1 MNFRKI
7 SDVENLDTEIVIIG
21 GGGAGLAAAVSAAER
36 WAKIIVIEKRQTPG
50 GNSNLAFGLF
60 GAESPVQKRMG
71 IDAGRDDLFMA
82 AMGYS
87 HWKTDPKIVRT
98 FVDRSGDTIRWL
110 EEKGAEFVEVTRYY
124 PHPAGRNF
132 HRPKGGGSGLVGLL
146 VKQCE
151 DLGVQLFYKTAAKKI
166 FINEHGSVTGVLAIN
181 DEKEL
186 KLTSKS
192 VIIATGG
199 YAGNKELLKKYAP
212 TYHKNIFLRGLPHMG
227 DGLLMA
233 TEIGAATEGL
243 GILQLRGPF
252 FRGSLTV
259 GVAAM
264 EPNTVWVNKNG
275 ERFVDETT
283 TFYWPECANALERQ
297 SEKISYTLFDEKIK
311 QKFIEEGVIKGYS
324 VFSTSSRLAQLEKE
338 LRSEADK
345 GTVKISDSWKE
356 IARWIGAP
364 PETLTTTI
372 AEYNC
377 FCDKR
382 YDQMFVKSPRFLMP
396 MRSPP
401 YYAVKCCQAFL
412 NTIGG
417 IKINHHMEVLN
428 DHEKPIPGLYA
439 AGVDTG
445 GWESDT
451 YCIIL
456 AGATFGFAI
465 NSGRIAG
472 ENAAKYVSDKLRG
485 Q

>member
-1 MNFRKI
+1 MNFSET
-7 SDVENLDTEIVIIG
+7 SDIENLETEIVIVG

-36 WAKIIVIEKRQTPG
+36 GAKIIVIEKRQAAG
-50 GNSNLAFGLF
+50 GNSSLAFGLF
-60 GAESPVQKRMG
+60 GAESLVQKRMG

-87 HWKTDPKIVRT
+87 HWKTNPRIVRT
-98 FVDRSGDTIRWL
+98 FIGKSGDTIRWL

-132 HRPKGGGSGLVGLL
+132 HRPKGGGSELVGLL

-151 DLGVQLFYKTAAKKI
+151 DLGVQLFYNTAAKKI
-166 FINEHGSVTGVLAIN
+166 FINEYGSVTGVLAIN

-199 YAGNKELLKKYAP
+199 YAGNKELLKKYDP
-212 TYHKNIFLRGLPHMG
+212 TYREDIFLRGLPHTG

-283 TFYWPECANALERQ
+283 AFYWPEGANALDRQ
-297 SEKISYTLFDEKIK
+297 PGKISYTLFDEKIK
-311 QKFIEEGVIKGYS
+311 QNFIEEGVIKGYAF
-324 VFSTSSRLAQLEKE
+324 FSTSSRLSQLEKE
-338 LRSEADK
+338 LRLEADK
-345 GTVKISDSWKE
+345 GAVKISDSWEE
-356 IARWIGAP
+356 IARWIGAT
-364 PETLTTTI
+364 PEVLITTI
-372 AEYNC
+372 EEYNF

-382 YDQMFVKSPRFLMP
+382 YDQMFVKNPRFLLP
-396 MRSPP
+396 MRTPP
-401 YYAVKCCQAFL
+401 YYAIKCCQAFL

-428 DHEKPIPGLYA
+428 DQDKPIPGLYA

-472 ENAAKYVSDKLRG
+472 ENAAKYVSGK
-485 Q
+485 